1 MFNPT
6 YDSISSQIDSLTGLI
21 ERQNERLDNLN
32 DCRLTER
39 RARRIERLEN
49 SISQRNDRLAALE
62 EKLQSLSPVISEEA
76 TDYMEV
82 DFWQDPLT
90 GTSRGL
96 TVSITDSSFD
106 DTYIGGSPLTAV
118 VSGSTSNGSSTT
130 SFSSKQSGFI
140 SSNTAPI
147 DDTIVY
153 AFGMSQSRIDG
164 TYSDV
169 IFSLISTTCHP
180 FFIAK
185 FMTSPVFVPSMTLPI
200 VKSQNV

>member
-6 YDSISSQIDSLTGLI
+6 YDSISSQIDSLTGLL
-21 ERQNERLDNLN
+21 ERNNNRLDRLN
-32 DCRLTER
+32 ECRLTDR

-49 SISQRNDRLAALE
+49 SISQRNDKLAALE

-90 GTSRGL
+90 GTNRGL

-118 VSGSTSNGSSTT
+118 VSGSTSNGLSTS

-140 SSNTAPI
+140 SSNTAPT

-153 AFGMSQSRIDG
+153 GLGLAQSQING
-164 TYSDV
+164 GYSDLILSLLNADEELV
-169 IFSLISTTCHP
+169 FSQ
-180 FFIAK
+180 
-185 FMTSPVFVPSMTLPI
+185 I
-200 VKSQNV
+200 VSQNGLIVI

>member
-6 YDSISSQIDSLTGLI
+6 YDSISSQIDSLTGLL
-21 ERQNERLDNLN
+21 ERNNNRLDRLNECNLT
-32 DCRLTER
+32 DR
-39 RARRIERLEN
+39 RARRIQRLEN
-49 SISQRNDRLAALE
+49 SISQRNDKLAALE

-90 GTSRGL
+90 GTNRGL

-118 VSGSTSNGSSTT
+118 VSGSTSNGLSTS
-130 SFSSKQSGFI
+130 SFSSKQSGFV
-140 SSNTAPI
+140 SSNTAPT

-153 AFGMSQSRIDG
+153 GLGLAQSQING
-164 TYSDV
+164 GYSDLILSLFNADEELV
-169 IFSLISTTCHP
+169 FSQ
-180 FFIAK
+180 
-185 FMTSPVFVPSMTLPI
+185 I
-200 VKSQNV
+200 VSQNGLIVI

>member
-21 ERQNERLDNLN
+21 ERKNERLSRLN
-32 DCRLTER
+32 ECRLTDR

-49 SISQRNDRLAALE
+49 SISQRNDKLAALE
-62 EKLQSLSPVISEEA
+62 EKLQSLSPVISKEA

-90 GTSRGL
+90 GTNRGL
-96 TVSITDSSFD
+96 TVSITDSLFD

-130 SFSSKQSGFI
+130 SFSSKQGGFI

-147 DDTIVY
+147 NDTIVY
-153 AFGMSQSRIDG
+153 GLALAQSQING
-164 TYSDV
+164 NYSDLILSLFNADEELV
-169 IFSLISTTCHP
+169 FSQ
-180 FFIAK
+180 
-185 FMTSPVFVPSMTLPI
+185 I
-200 VKSQNV
+200 VSQNGLIVI

>member
-6 YDSISSQIDSLTGLI
+6 YDSISSQIDSLTGLL
-21 ERQNERLDNLN
+21 ERNNDRLNRLNE
-32 DCRLTER
+32 CRLTDR

-49 SISQRNDRLAALE
+49 SISQRNDKLAALE
-62 EKLQSLSPVISEEA
+62 EKLQSLSPVISKEA

-90 GTSRGL
+90 GTNRGL

-106 DTYIGGSPLTAV
+106 DTYIGRSQLTAV
-118 VSGSTSNGSSTT
+118 VSGSTSNGLSTS

-153 AFGMSQSRIDG
+153 GFGMSQSQIDG
-164 TYSDV
+164 SYSDV
-169 IFSLISTTCHP
+169 IFSLLN
-180 FFIAK
+180 ADEEV
-185 FMTSPVFVPSMTLPI
+185 VFSQI
-200 VKSQNV
+200 VYENGLLAI